1 MTSQHLP
8 GLPADPT
15 PEEMMLA
22 ELPAKGAVLK
32 RGLKPSIMLHTY
44 QWDLAWFHLVH
55 DHRARGNRWCNA
67 RCFASWSYSGE
78 RWSERLRRQARIR
91 MQGLSRTVINREE
104 DDLFVVLDSSGAEL
118 SMTLL
123 MKGDDPELATEQLN
137 RMFRLKEISAERSR
151 RAEAVIERMTQTE
164 VT

>member
-1 MTSQHLP
+1 
-8 GLPADPT
+8 
-15 PEEMMLA
+15 
-22 ELPAKGAVLK
+22 
-32 RGLKPSIMLHTY
+32 
-44 QWDLAWFHLVH
+44 
-55 DHRARGNRWCNA
+55 
-67 RCFASWSYSGE
+67 
-78 RWSERLRRQARIR
+78 